1 MLHPT
6 AWLPYNAS
14 MDWEI
19 LNRFK
24 TMTALLVPVPRS
36 RALVPIHPDSIN
48 DFVEERSRDLSARR
62 IRGEGSRLN
71 LSEGSMRVDIRYE
84 MNAALHGS

>member
-1 MLHPT
+1 
-6 AWLPYNAS
+6 
-14 MDWEI
+14 MDRE
-19 LNRFK
+19 LVNRFK
-24 TMTALLVPVPRS
+24 TTTAMLVPLPRS
-36 RALVPIHPDSIN
+36 RSLVLIHPDSIN